1 MIFTVLPII
10 APVFIVAA
18 FGYAWAKAGMRFD
31 AETVSGLAT
40 YIGVPCLVFYSLAG
54 INVELEELGKVA
66 LATAFALGGSLA
78 VSAIVLRVM
87 GLKRSHYL
95 GALGFPNLGNMGL
108 PICLFAFGKEGLA
121 LAMGY
126 FMVGSISHMTLG
138 IWFASGKLSPGD
150 VLRNP
155 VIYAIPVALLFR
167 FGGFELPQ
175 WLANSTKLA
184 GEMAMPMMLL
194 ALGASLAKISLQTA
208 WRATGLSLLR
218 FAIGISVGWAVS
230 EAMGLT
236 GALRGVVI
244 LQTSMPVAVL
254 SYILALRYDNDPE
267 TLAGLVMQSTLLSMI
282 VLPVLLIALLP

>member
-1 MIFTVLPII
+1 
-10 APVFIVAA
+10 
-18 FGYAWAKAGMRFD
+18 
-31 AETVSGLAT
+31 
-40 YIGVPCLVFYSLAG
+40 
-54 INVELEELGKVA
+54 
-66 LATAFALGGSLA
+66 
-78 VSAIVLRVM
+78 
-87 GLKRSHYL
+87 
-95 GALGFPNLGNMGL
+95 
-108 PICLFAFGKEGLA
+108 
-121 LAMGY
+121 MGY
-126 FMVGSISHMTLG
+126 FMVGSISHMTFG

-155 VIYAIPVALLFR
+155 VLYAIPAALLFR

-184 GEMAMPMMLL
+184 GDMAMPVMLM
-194 ALGASLAKISLQTA
+194 ALGASLAKISLHTA

-218 FAIGISVGWAVS
+218 FAIGISVGWGVS